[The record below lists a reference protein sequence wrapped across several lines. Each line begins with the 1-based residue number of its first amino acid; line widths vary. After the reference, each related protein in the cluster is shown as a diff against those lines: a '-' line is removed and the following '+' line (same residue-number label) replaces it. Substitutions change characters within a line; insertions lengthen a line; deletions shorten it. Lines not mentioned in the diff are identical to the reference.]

1 MKLMS
6 NKILCID
13 TTSEFCSVSLFEKNM
28 LIDYENSLI
37 ERSHS
42 KLLINQIDN
51 ILKNNNLHIKN
62 IDAFAIS
69 KGPGSYTGLRI
80 GLSSIKGFCLAL
92 EKPMIAIN
100 TLKILAKS
108 ALKFINNK
116 SAILCPMIDARRMEV
131 FTKIYDF
138 KLKELA
144 VDRALILEKDSFDK
158 FKNDDVYFFGNGS
171 DKYKDMVTRKNFIF
185 IKNIFSDSRYMG
197 KLAFN
202 KYKLKDFEN
211 LSTFEPNYIK
221 DFYLIKRKG
230 KWMRS

>member
-1 MKLMS
+1 MS

-51 ILKNNNLHIKN
+51 ILNNNNLHIKN

-108 ALKFINNK
+108 ALKSFFARSMANC
-116 SAILCPMIDARRMEV
+116 SA
-131 FTKIYDF
+131 T
-138 KLKELA
+138 
-144 VDRALILEKDSFDK
+144 
-158 FKNDDVYFFGNGS
+158 
-171 DKYKDMVTRKNFIF
+171 
-185 IKNIFSDSRYMG
+185 
-197 KLAFN
+197 
-202 KYKLKDFEN
+202 
-211 LSTFEPNYIK
+211 STNSQPP
-221 DFYLIKRKG
+221 
-230 KWMRS
+230 